1 MKPTKSD
8 KEQRVTFIICS
19 RAYAEPPCNAE
30 KSSNQVLV
38 SPQKNKM
45 KFSLLVLIDI
55 FASHTEGHRLGR
67 FYLCFF
73 LRGIFSTNQVK
84 TASHGDVSVVISC
97 LKSTPLVFVA
107 ILQKNTLTSV
117 PKNISADCYKLSS
130 CQIAVTDSTEVVLTF
145 K

>member
-8 KEQRVTFIICS
+8 KDQRVTFIICS
-19 RAYAEPPCNAE
+19 QAYAEAPCNGE

-38 SPQKNKM
+38 SPQRNKM
-45 KFSLLVLIDI
+45 KFSLLVLTDI

-73 LRGIFSTNQVK
+73 LCGIFSTNQVK

-97 LKSTPLVFVA
+97 FKSTPFVFVA
-107 ILQKNTLTSV
+107 ISQKKKPDKC
-117 PKNISADCYKLSS
+117 PKKHQCRL
-130 CQIAVTDSTEVVLTF
+130 L
-145 K
+145 